1 MKKTVLLI
9 LCILCL
15 LTSLPGCDS
24 SYQEEMSFTCLL
36 PQNIDTLDPQIA
48 ARSSSYLVISSLFQ
62 GLCRIDAKGNVKPGA
77 ARKWSSNENHTEFT
91 FHLYTDSRWSNGE
104 PVTANDFL
112 FAIQRAL
119 RPETATPSVDDLFI
133 IQGARAIYNGEAD
146 ESQLGVWVKDD
157 YTLIVQ
163 LEKSYPDFPAL
174 TAGTHY
180 MPCNQAFF
188 EACAGHYGLSS
199 EYLITN
205 GPFTFPTIYAWNTD
219 YGTRKVELEPSDS
232 YRKRQDVAPASL
244 TFLIDYD
251 DAYLSDPVSALVNG
265 QNDIATLTET
275 AAKEAN
281 RRGCGIQVLDDAITG
296 LLLNPEADELKS
308 PQTREVFIKTLDRQ
322 ELLNRRMD
330 KNSAEAMGI
339 MADCVR
345 WGGEY
350 YYADGVAMFAQQDDA
365 VMTEVLPELL
375 KSLKE
380 KNLPSITVIC
390 PDDEE
395 SINIANGLLIC
406 WNSKLGNAYNIQP
419 LPDAEFQERIAAGDY
434 QAAIYTLRAGGTIP
448 YQTLKAF
455 ESTSTPALLKSPE
468 YDTML
473 HSLSFDLSSYRELES
488 YLQNQ
493 YLFYPLFSDKSY
505 YVSSPNSKGIL
516 ASPDLTIDFS
526 GAKKK
531 E

>member
-1 MKKTVLLI
+1 
-9 LCILCL
+9 
-15 LTSLPGCDS
+15 
-24 SYQEEMSFTCLL
+24 
-36 PQNIDTLDPQIA
+36 
-48 ARSSSYLVISSLFQ
+48 
-62 GLCRIDAKGNVKPGA
+62 
-77 ARKWSSNENHTEFT
+77 
-91 FHLYTDSRWSNGE
+91 
-104 PVTANDFL
+104 
-112 FAIQRAL
+112 
-119 RPETATPSVDDLFI
+119 
-133 IQGARAIYNGEAD
+133 
-146 ESQLGVWVKDD
+146 
-157 YTLIVQ
+157 
-163 LEKSYPDFPAL
+163 
-174 TAGTHY
+174 
-180 MPCNQAFF
+180 
-188 EACAGHYGLSS
+188 
-199 EYLITN
+199 
-205 GPFTFPTIYAWNTD
+205 
-219 YGTRKVELEPSDS
+219 
-232 YRKRQDVAPASL
+232 
-244 TFLIDYD
+244 
-251 DAYLSDPVSALVNG
+251 
-265 QNDIATLTET
+265 
-275 AAKEAN
+275 
-281 RRGCGIQVLDDAITG
+281 
-296 LLLNPEADELKS
+296 
-308 PQTREVFIKTLDRQ
+308 
-322 ELLNRRMD
+322 
-330 KNSAEAMGI
+330 